1 MKTSEVQSTGQRSIS
16 AAKKELLHQD
26 IILYVCFLIPPVV
39 ITAVL
44 WALNH
49 FQEKLYGVN
58 EKTQQ
63 VNNWYDDPFTVVI
76 VSLFIFGQVLGLL
89 QYFQYFIKAK
99 AVSKLAK
106 AIDAKKEISNEE
118 HLNEL
123 SETIQKGAP
132 ASDEKHLI
140 LNWLDARTKSRRSSS
155 TELTDSAFNR
165 HELKREKTAYLHI
178 LINRMTLKLGF
189 LGTLIGLLM
198 TFPAMQGAMRNL
210 AESDGEM
217 KFISDIVDAIK
228 GDQYA
233 ILTTM
238 LATFLSIIA
247 EFITIQLITRLS
259 INFEL
264 IMGYFSDWYHSTIV
278 PIFED
283 KSLDETLAKQKK
295 EAEQAI
301 SENLVT
307 LTALSKQTAVQLEQM
322 TQFQTKLAKR
332 VNELDSYEQHYRQM
346 LATKAKAMAPAQLVP
361 NGGHGEA

>member
-1 MKTSEVQSTGQRSIS
+1 MKTTKLESTGKRSIS
-16 AAKKELLHQD
+16 AAKKELFHQD
-26 IILYVCFLIPPVV
+26 IILYFCFFLPPVV
-39 ITAVL
+39 IVSVL
-44 WALNH
+44 WALNK
-49 FQEKLYGVN
+49 FQGSLYGVN
-58 EKTQQ
+58 EQTQQ
-63 VNNWYDDPFTVVI
+63 PNNWYDDPFTVVI

-89 QYFQYFIKAK
+89 QYFQYFIKAR
-99 AVSKLAK
+99 AVSKLTK
-106 AIDAKKEISNEE
+106 AIDKRKTVETETD
-118 HLNEL
+118 LKEL
-123 SETIQKGAP
+123 SETILKEAP
-132 ASDEKHLI
+132 NSDEKHLL
-140 LNWLDARTKSRRSSS
+140 LNWLDAKTKSRRSSS

-217 KFISDIVDAIK
+217 KFISDIIEAIK

-264 IMGYFSDWYHSTIV
+264 VMGYFSDWYHSTVI

-283 KSLDETLAKQKK
+283 KSIDESLEKQKK

-322 TQFQTKLAKR
+322 TQFQNKLAKR
-332 VNELDSYEQHYRQM
+332 VAELDSYEQHYRQ
-346 LATKAKAMAPAQLVP
+346 LLTTKATAVAPSQLVP
-361 NGGHGEA
+361 NGGRREA

>member
-1 MKTSEVQSTGQRSIS
+1 MKTVELQSTGQRSIS
-16 AAKKELLHQD
+16 AAKKELLHQN
-26 IILYVCFLIPPVV
+26 IILYACFLIPPVV
-39 ITAVL
+39 IVAVL
-44 WALNH
+44 IALSH
-49 FQEKLYGVN
+49 FQHALYGD
-58 EKTQQ
+58 Q
-63 VNNWYDDPFTVVI
+63 NWYDDPFTIVI
-76 VSLFIFGQVLGLL
+76 VSLFIFGQLLGMY
-89 QYFQYFIKAK
+89 QYIQYYIKAR
-99 AVSKLAK
+99 AVSKLTK
-106 AIDAKKEISNEE
+106 AVVSKKEIETQE
-118 HLNEL
+118 DLKQL
-123 SETIQKGAP
+123 SETVLKEAP
-132 ASDEKHLI
+132 NSDEKHLI

-198 TFPAMQGAMRNL
+198 TFPAMQDAMLNL
-210 AESDGEM
+210 QGSDGEM
-217 KFISDIVDAIK
+217 LFINDIVDAIK

-264 IMGYFSDWYHSTIV
+264 IMGYYSDWYHSTIV

-283 KSLDETLAKQKK
+283 KSLDDVLAKQKK

-301 SENLVT
+301 SENLLT

-322 TQFQTKLAKR
+322 TQFQAKLARR
-332 VNELDSYEQHYRQM
+332 VAELDNYEQHYRQ
-346 LATKAKAMAPAQLVP
+346 LLTTKAAAVAPSQLVP
-361 NGGHGEA
+361 NGGHREA

>member
-1 MKTSEVQSTGQRSIS
+1 MKTVELQSTGQRSIS
-16 AAKKELLHQD
+16 AAKKELLHQN
-26 IILYVCFLIPPVV
+26 IILYTCFLIPPLV
-39 ITAVL
+39 IAAVL
-44 WALNH
+44 AALFH
-49 FQEKLYGVN
+49 FQKALYGN
-58 EKTQQ
+58 Q
-63 VNNWYDDPFTVVI
+63 NWFDDPFTVVI
-76 VSLFIFGQVLGLL
+76 VSLFIFGQVLGLYQYL
-89 QYFQYFIKAK
+89 QYYIKAR
-99 AVSKLAK
+99 AVSKLTK
-106 AIDAKKEISNEE
+106 AVDSQKSIETQEDLKS
-118 HLNEL
+118 L
-123 SETIQKGAP
+123 SETVLKEAP
-132 ASDEKHLI
+132 NSDEKHLI

-198 TFPAMQGAMRNL
+198 TFPAMQGAMQNL
-210 AESDGEM
+210 QGSDGEM
-217 KFISDIVDAIK
+217 LFINDIVEAIK

-283 KSLDETLAKQKK
+283 KSLDETLEKQKK

-322 TQFQTKLAKR
+322 TQFQNKLAKR
-332 VNELDSYEQHYRQM
+332 VAELDSYEQHYRQL
-346 LATKAKAMAPAQLVP
+346 LATKAVAVAPTQLVP
-361 NGGHGEA
+361 NGGHREA